1 MRHLFFIVII
11 SMILSGC
18 HSQDAEVYETEK
30 GTYFVDKS
38 GDLYQLNGKLRTAV
52 EKDTAQSRVKKY
64 SGDLLY
70 SREHPVKWD
79 VKFKYVSGK
88 LYYKFFL
95 EDIRTTDDYIYL
107 TTDEKEFIEALD
119 DIDDLTQSRWYNIL
133 LNNSSYNTLLTLK
146 LGDADYFVFDKIDL
160 SNDWVIVKNEGK
172 VTQIS
177 YEGSIIYS
185 PEKFNLIGDMTVSNR
200 L

>member
-1 MRHLFFIVII
+1 
-11 SMILSGC
+11 MILSGC

-30 GTYFVDKS
+30 ETYFVDKS
-38 GDLYQLNGKLRTAV
+38 GDLYQLKGKLRTAV
-52 EKDTAQSRVKKY
+52 EKDTAQSRVKEY

-70 SREHPVKWD
+70 SREHPVKWG

-119 DIDDLTQSRWYNIL
+119 DIDDLTQSRWYRIL
-133 LNNSSYNTLLTLK
+133 RNSSSYETRLTLQLLDADDFLFDEIELSNDYTLLTLHRPSNVDNETNLKK
-146 LGDADYFVFDKIDL
+146 LFSEL
-160 SNDWVIVKNEGK
+160 LK
-172 VTQIS
+172 V
-177 YEGSIIYS
+177 
-185 PEKFNLIGDMTVSNR
+185 R
-200 L
+200 